1 MAKVYIAN
9 AFSLQMLSCEKAHDI
24 HTWQMNKN
32 SVREFWRDKI
42 DVVSAIGHPDLAEVV
57 SNELGINVPAN
68 RINVRLEK
76 GDTLIVAQLLGGRL
90 PEGAT
95 KLPPNF
101 QIAFLGVE
109 VRS

>member
-1 MAKVYIAN
+1 MARKVFIAN
-9 AFSLQMLSCEKAHDI
+9 AFSLQMLSCEQSHDL
-24 HTWQMNKN
+24 HTWQMTKRQ
-32 SVREFWRDKI
+32 VGAFFAETE
-42 DVVSAIGHPDLAEVV
+42 VVSAIGHQDLAAVV
-57 SNELGINVPAN
+57 SEELGINVPCN

-90 PEGAT
+90 PEGT
-95 KLPPNF
+95 TRLPEGF